1 MVFFLSLLRAD
12 LLINWN
18 TCCSSSMY
26 RWQTS
31 KQIYQQ
37 ELDCSLFMAVSRLCP
52 LALAFSVALIIAVST
67 VYTFISGY
75 SEDLVFQFKRSRG
88 PSKRHSRLDEKMEF
102 PYQNIRIP
110 NHVRPLSYDINIHP
124 NLTTFEFTGRVIINI
139 RCFQPTRNI
148 LFHVRDLRVSNAKLT
163 NSKQKR
169 LKIARTV
176 QYKKNQQHLIIVNEE
191 LREKDRYALY
201 MEFNG
206 TLSKNTE
213 GFYRSSYKTKTGQ
226 VRLELPSYSSNNLWL
241 KIWKEDE

>member
-1 MVFFLSLLRAD
+1 
-12 LLINWN
+12 
-18 TCCSSSMY
+18 
-26 RWQTS
+26 
-31 KQIYQQ
+31 
-37 ELDCSLFMAVSRLCP
+37 MAVSRLCP

-102 PYQNIRIP
+102 QYQNIRIP

-169 LKIARTV
+169 LKIVRTV

-191 LREKDRYALY
+191 LREKERYALY

-226 VRLELPSYSSNNLWL
+226 VRLELPSYSSNNL
-241 KIWKEDE
+241 